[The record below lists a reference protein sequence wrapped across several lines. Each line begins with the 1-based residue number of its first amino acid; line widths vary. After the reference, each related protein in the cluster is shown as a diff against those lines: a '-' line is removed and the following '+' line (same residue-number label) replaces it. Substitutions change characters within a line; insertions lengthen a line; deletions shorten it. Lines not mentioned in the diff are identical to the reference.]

1 MVRLAS
7 PHGPTRALS
16 RKHASPR
23 VIHGGHESRRG
34 TVHAA
39 ATRDCHS
46 AFPRR
51 HDSCKS
57 QLRHTPRKC
66 SCVQIAQSVGQ
77 WARQPP
83 TDSEHFKSNFRWN
96 VATTGADSD
105 FKAWS
110 HAGVTGSATGT
121 ADTRTRDSDCRGIGT
136 AGPST
141 TVPRPPPAR
150 GCQCRHGHGASGPRA
165 RRQWPCHGD
174 GDGD

>member
-23 VIHGGHESRRG
+23 VIHGSHAGRR

-110 HAGVTGSATGT
+110 HAG
-121 ADTRTRDSDCRGIGT
+121 
-136 AGPST
+136 PST

-150 GCQCRHGHGASGPRA
+150 LGGCQCRHGHGASGPGPRA

>member
-23 VIHGGHESRRG
+23 VIHGGHESPAPGNR
-34 TVHAA
+34 
-39 ATRDCHS
+39 
-46 AFPRR
+46 PRR
-51 HDSCKS
+51 SNARLPLGIS
-57 QLRHTPRKC
+57 TTSRFM
-66 SCVQIAQSVGQ
+66 QIAAETHTKKMFLCADQ

-141 TVPRPPPAR
+141 TVPRPPPGPAR

>member
-23 VIHGGHESRRG
+23 VIHGARLPLGISTTSR
-34 TVHAA
+34 
-39 ATRDCHS
+39 HS

-57 QLRHTPRKC
+57 QLRHTPRQC
-66 SCVQIAQSVGQ
+66 SRVQIAQSVGQ

-121 ADTRTRDSDCRGIGT
+121 ADTRTRDSDSRGIGT

-141 TVPRPPPAR
+141 TVPRPPAR

-174 GDGD
+174 GGGD

>member
-7 PHGPTRALS
+7 PHGPTRAIS

-23 VIHGGHESRRG
+23 VIHGGHESPAPGNRPRRSNARLPLG
-34 TVHAA
+34 IST
-39 ATRDCHS
+39 TSRHS

-66 SCVQIAQSVGQ
+66 SRVQIAQSVGQ

-121 ADTRTRDSDCRGIGT
+121 ADTRTRDSDSRAQYHRAT
-136 AGPST
+136 APGPPRVPVPPQSRCQRPPGPAAVA
-141 TVPRPPPAR
+141 VPR
-150 GCQCRHGHGASGPRA
+150 
-165 RRQWPCHGD
+165 
-174 GDGD
+174 

>member
-1 MVRLAS
+1 MVRFAS
-7 PHGPTRALS
+7 PHGPTRAIS

-23 VIHGGHESRRG
+23 VIHGGHEP
-34 TVHAA
+34 

-83 TDSEHFKSNFRWN
+83 TDLEHFKSNFRWN

-136 AGPST
+136 AGPSST
-141 TVPRPPPAR
+141 AVPRPPAR

-165 RRQWPCHGD
+165 ARRQWPYHGD